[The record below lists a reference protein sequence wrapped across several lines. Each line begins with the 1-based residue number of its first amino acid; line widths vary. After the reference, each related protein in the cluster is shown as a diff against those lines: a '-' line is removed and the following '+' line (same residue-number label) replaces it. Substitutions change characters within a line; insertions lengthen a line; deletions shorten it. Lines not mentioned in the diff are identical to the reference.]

1 MFPDLSDAEIDDIC
15 SGLKQNAAK
24 VRHLIG
30 LGLTVDRKQMGGRW
44 STGHTTRR
52 FGAAANRRRA
62 RLGPDPFGECTDG

>member
-30 LGLTVDRKQMGGRW
+30 QGLTVDRKPNGRPLVNRAHYEAVRG
-44 STGHTTRR
+44 SSQPTQ
-52 FGAAANRRRA
+52 GAARS
-62 RLGPDPFGECTDG
+62 GPIWGVH